1 MCQTLLPSELKKKK
15 SLENEEKINPM
26 LCRTIRTFALYFN
39 ATNGLSYCRMTA
51 FNFILMAIS
60 HRKKK
65 AIPPEK
71 YHLSCNKIRVAG
83 NVGNC
88 AKVSS

>member
-1 MCQTLLPSELKKKK
+1 MS
-15 SLENEEKINPM
+15 PM
-26 LCRTIRTFALYFN
+26 FCRITRTFALHFN
-39 ATNGLSYCRMTA
+39 ATNGLSYCSITA

-60 HRKKK
+60 RSKN

-71 YHLSCNKIRVAG
+71 YNLSCDKIIVTG